1 MGGAPPTLTSG
12 NERQWEKLVS
22 IIEETISFNNTMKIN
37 LLLVELFVQRRGV
50 FTRLL
55 PVCSKVDVKVIV
67 KVTINFGK
75 KN

>member
-1 MGGAPPTLTSG
+1 
-12 NERQWEKLVS
+12 
-22 IIEETISFNNTMKIN
+22 MKIN